1 MITTR
6 RHSRTGVMDRQC
18 YGVLYSLKINNDMVA
33 AVTANKAPPDGI
45 RVSRGGK
52 ASSKKKKASRATQRT
67 ESSRE
72 HLLAAA
78 DGGLLPIRTR
88 LQIRRSGC
96 CGWSRSIPALTTR
109 QATM

>member
-1 MITTR
+1 M
-6 RHSRTGVMDRQC
+6 
-18 YGVLYSLKINNDMVA
+18 KINNDMVA
-33 AVTANKAPPDGI
+33 AVTANKRHQKEFVFE
-45 RVSRGGK
+45 RVEK

-88 LQIRRSGC
+88 LRSGEVV
-96 CGWSRSIPALTTR
+96 AVVE
-109 QATM
+109 